1 MTAPT
6 PPEDA
11 PRKLSVDQYL
21 RNLRAVGDTRF
32 PYKDHPRGDVLDPAF
47 AAFARATADFV
58 DAMRAH
64 SPGGYTAGRTA
75 VMAVAVNLPMPVAD
89 VEAEV
94 KRLRGGLALMPST
107 DEPERGAA

>member
-1 MTAPT
+1 VTTT
-6 PPEDA
+6 PPPA
-11 PRKLSVDQYL
+11 VPPRKLTVDEYL

-89 VEAEV
+89 VDAEV
-94 KRLRGGLALMPST
+94 ARLRGGLALMPT
-107 DEPERGAA
+107 AAEPERPAP